1 MAESNDNPRGSGEL
15 SGLEDEWRSN
25 PSQTSCARLADL
37 LRQAGRFDEAIEL
50 ATEGLRQWPASTSIE
65 IVMGKCCRD
74 SGKLDGAM
82 EAFRSVLDRQP
93 LNLVALRS
101 MGEITFKRKNWRQ
114 AVDHL
119 DEYLLEHPGD
129 QEARDMIEEAR
140 SRCERIPPVMGNELD
155 VTDPQQDT
163 VNEQVFPETDRMNSI
178 LREQGLPVNDGQ
190 DGSEAVGAVRM
201 DDRIGREVPSEA
213 SSLLGLFTD
222 KEREELDLQS
232 FEGEL
237 E

>member
-1 MAESNDNPRGSGEL
+1 MAEAIINSHEL

-74 SGKLDGAM
+74 SGKFDGAM
-82 EAFRSVLDRQP
+82 GAFRSVLDRQP
-93 LNLVALRS
+93 QNLVALRS
-101 MGEITFKRKNWRQ
+101 MAEITFESKRWRE

-119 DEYLLEHPGD
+119 EEYLLEHPGD
-129 QEARDMIEEAR
+129 QEARDMLDEAR
-140 SRCERIPPVMGNELD
+140 SRCERMPQVTGNELD
-155 VTDPQQDT
+155 AIDPQQDS
-163 VNEQVFPETDRMNSI
+163 VDEQVFPETERMNRI

-190 DGSEAVGAVRM
+190 DDSLADDTVRM
-201 DDRIGREVPSEA
+201 DDPIGREVPAEA
-213 SSLLGLFTD
+213 ASLLDLFTEE
-222 KEREELDLQS
+222 EREELDLRS